1 MTNKEQIINLLN
13 LGITSSAEIAAIV
26 HCDKRHVQNVK
37 KNFFE
42 SQDNKGGVTVE
53 NYISAIQRGCD
64 TKEKIAEYFAI
75 NRRTLLRFEK
85 KNISRIQV
93 SRYLFITGTDIK
105 TISHLFRLTD
115 EETEVLKS
123 LPTIAQIKNQLKTI
137 SAVLHPLKAN
147 VEQIAEQHANVNDIL
162 WRL

>member
-1 MTNKEQIINLLN
+1 MTYKEQIINLLN
-13 LGITSSAEIAAIV
+13 LGITSSAEIAAIIR
-26 HCDKRHVQNVK
+26 CDKRHVQNVK
-37 KNFFE
+37 KSFFE
-42 SQDNKGGVTVE
+42 SQDNKERLTVE
-53 NYISAIQRGCD
+53 NYISTIQRGCD

-105 TISHLFRLTD
+105 TISHLFRLTE
-115 EETEVLKS
+115 EETEDLKN
-123 LPTIAQIKNQLKTI
+123 LPTIAQIKSQLKTI

-147 VEQIAEQHANVNDIL
+147 AEQIAEQHANVNKIL
-162 WRL
+162 WML